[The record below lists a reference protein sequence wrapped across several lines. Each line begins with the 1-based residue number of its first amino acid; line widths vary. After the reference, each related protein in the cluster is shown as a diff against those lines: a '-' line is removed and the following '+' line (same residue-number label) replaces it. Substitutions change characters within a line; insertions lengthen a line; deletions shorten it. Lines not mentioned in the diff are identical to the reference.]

1 MDTQINTLEQ
11 LSSLQSVE
19 EICWTLLHG
28 GASSRKSA
36 MHQAS
41 IATAVDGIAL
51 MRTVVL
57 RRVDMDGKR
66 LFLHTDLRSKKMNDF
81 ERGDS
86 LSWLFYDQSVATQ
99 IRLSGKVIL
108 HHQDSLCREHWD
120 KTGHHSRRYYMSE
133 TAPSVAFDEPF
144 TGLNPALTS
153 FAYTLEESEMGL
165 ANFVVVETEIS
176 WMEWYYTHHTGNRRA
191 VFRYA
196 EGSLKEASWLSP

>member
-1 MDTQINTLEQ
+1 MNPDLYTPEH
-11 LSSLQSVE
+11 LSSLHAVE

-57 RRVDMDGKR
+57 RRTDAVGKK
-66 LFLHTDLRSKKMNDF
+66 LFLHTDGRSKKMQDF
-81 ERGDS
+81 EKVDI

-99 IRLSGKVIL
+99 IRLSGRIHL
-108 HHQDSLCREHWD
+108 HHQDDLCSEHWL
-120 KTGHHSRRYYMSE
+120 KTGHHSRRYYMSAI
-133 TAPSVAFDEPF
+133 APSVPQIEPS
-144 TGLNPALTS
+144 TGLNPALTA
-153 FAYTLEESEMGL
+153 FAYTQEESEVGFEH
-165 ANFVVVETEIS
+165 FVVVETAIN

-191 VFRYA
+191 VFRYGN
-196 EGSLKEASWLSP
+196 GSVQEAQWLSP

>member
-11 LSSLQSVE
+11 LGSLQSVE

-36 MHQAS
+36 MHQAA
-41 IATAVDGIAL
+41 IATAVDGMAL

-57 RRVDMDGKR
+57 RRVDMIGKR

-81 ERGDS
+81 DRGDS

-153 FAYTLEESEMGL
+153 FAYTLEQSEMGL
-165 ANFVVVETEIS
+165 ANFVVVETEIN

-196 EGSLKEASWLSP
+196 QGSLKEASWLSP

>member
-1 MDTQINTLEQ
+1 MDTPINILDQ
-11 LSSLQSVE
+11 HISLQSVE
-19 EICWTLLHG
+19 EHCWSLLHG

-36 MHQAS
+36 MHQAT
-41 IATAVDGIAL
+41 IATAVDGMAL

-57 RRVDMDGKR
+57 RRVDMAGKR
-66 LFLHTDLRSKKMNDF
+66 LFLHTDLRSKKIKDF
-81 ERGDS
+81 ESGDS

-120 KTGHHSRRYYMSE
+120 KTGHHSRRYYMSD
-133 TAPSVAFDEPF
+133 TAPSVAFSDPF

-153 FAYTLEESEMGL
+153 FAYTLEESEKGYE
-165 ANFVVVETEIS
+165 NFVVVETVIN

-191 VFRYA
+191 VFRYMD
-196 EGSLKEASWLSP
+196 GSLKESSWLSP

>member
-1 MDTQINTLEQ
+1 
-11 LSSLQSVE
+11 
-19 EICWTLLHG
+19 
-28 GASSRKSA
+28 
-36 MHQAS
+36 MHQAT
-41 IATAVDGIAL
+41 IATAVDGLAL

-57 RRVDMDGKR
+57 RRVDMVGKR

-81 ERGDS
+81 ECGDS

-108 HHQDSLCREHWD
+108 HNQDSLCREHWD

-153 FAYTLEESEMGL
+153 FAYTLEESEIGL
-165 ANFVVVETEIS
+165 SNFVVVETEVN

-196 EGSLKEASWLSP
+196 EGFLKEASWLSP

>member
-11 LSSLQSVE
+11 LGSLQSVE

-36 MHQAS
+36 MHQAA
-41 IATAVDGIAL
+41 IATAVDGMAL

-57 RRVDMDGKR
+57 RRVDMIGKR

-81 ERGDS
+81 DRGDS

-153 FAYTLEESEMGL
+153 FAYTLEQSEMGL
-165 ANFVVVETEIS
+165 SNFVVVETEIN

-196 EGSLKEASWLSP
+196 QGSLKEASWLSP

>member
-1 MDTQINTLEQ
+1 MDTQINNLD
-11 LSSLQSVE
+11 LLGSLQSVE
-19 EICWTLLHG
+19 EICWTLLHS

-36 MHQAS
+36 MHQAA
-41 IATAVDGIAL
+41 IATAVDGMAL

-57 RRVDMDGKR
+57 RRVDMTGKR
-66 LFLHTDLRSKKMNDF
+66 LFLHTDLRSKKMHDF
-81 ERGDS
+81 DRGDS

-196 EGSLKEASWLSP
+196 EGFLKEASWLSP

>member
-1 MDTQINTLEQ
+1 MDTQINILEQ
-11 LSSLQSVE
+11 PCSLQAVE

-28 GASSRKSA
+28 GVSSRKSA
-36 MHQAS
+36 MHQAA
-41 IATAVDGIAL
+41 IATAVDGMAL
-51 MRTVVL
+51 MRTIVL
-57 RRVDMDGKR
+57 RRVDTAGKR
-66 LFLHTDLRSKKMNDF
+66 LFLHIDLRSKKMNDF
-81 ERGDS
+81 ESGDY

-153 FAYTLEESEMGL
+153 FAYTLEDSEMGF

-191 VFRYA
+191 VFRYT

>member
-1 MDTQINTLEQ
+1 MDKQINILEQ
-11 LSSLQSVE
+11 LGSLQSVE
-19 EICWTLLHG
+19 ENCWTLLHG

-36 MHQAS
+36 MHQAA
-41 IATAVDGIAL
+41 IATAVDGMAL

-57 RRVDMDGKR
+57 RRVDMTGKR

-153 FAYTLEESEMGL
+153 YAYTLEESEMGL

>member
-1 MDTQINTLEQ
+1 
-11 LSSLQSVE
+11 
-19 EICWTLLHG
+19 
-28 GASSRKSA
+28 

>member
-1 MDTQINTLEQ
+1 MDKQINTLEQ
-11 LSSLQSVE
+11 LGSLQSVE
-19 EICWTLLHG
+19 ENCWTLLHG

-36 MHQAS
+36 MHQAA
-41 IATAVDGIAL
+41 IATAVDGMAL

-57 RRVDMDGKR
+57 RRVDMTGKR

-120 KTGHHSRRYYMSE
+120 KTGHHSRRYYMSD
-133 TAPSVAFDEPF
+133 TAPSVAFNEPF

-153 FAYTLEESEMGL
+153 FTYTLEESEMGL

-191 VFRYA
+191 FFRYT
-196 EGSLKEASWLSP
+196 EGFLKEASWLSP